1 MYNLDNAVSLT
12 RFSKQ
17 YQSVQNTIRF
27 NFSHRNKTER
37 VLCLIK
43 VTFNGIKFVLSNQ
56 LLLMDLSGAGVRYW
70 AGNAPR
76 VS

>member
-27 NFSHRNKTER
+27 
-37 VLCLIK
+37 
-43 VTFNGIKFVLSNQ
+43 
-56 LLLMDLSGAGVRYW
+56 
-70 AGNAPR
+70 
-76 VS
+76 